1 MVLLMSTVT
10 QRRSATPWF
19 NCAKPDPHARLR
31 LFCFPYAGAGASIY
45 RGWENSLPHG
55 IEVCPVQ
62 PPGRGSRFK
71 EPAISSMNEL
81 VTAAANA
88 MEPYL
93 DLPIAFFGHSVGA
106 FASFELA
113 HLLANKFGVKVRHL
127 FVSGARGPQLPRDRR
142 NIHDLPEDEFITELK
157 TLNGTPHEVLDN
169 PELMKMI
176 STTLRADFSIVETY
190 RTAHAKPLNCP
201 LTVFGGLEDTL
212 VSKEDLEA
220 WRIHT
225 TSTFELWQLPGDHFF
240 IHSADSLLL
249 PIVSR
254 ELTRL
259 IK

>member
-1 MVLLMSTVT
+1 
-10 QRRSATPWF
+10 
-19 NCAKPDPHARLR
+19 
-31 LFCFPYAGAGASIY
+31 
-45 RGWENSLPHG
+45 
-55 IEVCPVQ
+55 
-62 PPGRGSRFK
+62 
-71 EPAISSMNEL
+71 
-81 VTAAANA
+81 
-88 MEPYL
+88 
-93 DLPIAFFGHSVGA
+93 
-106 FASFELA
+106 
-113 HLLANKFGVKVRHL
+113 
-127 FVSGARGPQLPRDRR
+127 
-142 NIHDLPEDEFITELK
+142 
-157 TLNGTPHEVLDN
+157 
-169 PELMKMI
+169 MI